1 MVKVSPSILSADFGR
16 LNEELKELD
25 KGGADFIHLDV
36 MDGMYVPNISF
47 GAPIIKC
54 IRSTTDILFD
64 VHLMVEAPERY
75 IEDFVEAGAD
85 YITVHQEATVHL
97 HRTIQLIKSYGVKA
111 GVALNPGTPISTIEH
126 ILDDLDM
133 VLIMTVNPGFGGQSF
148 IPSMKEKIKN
158 LRRIIDER
166 GLNIIIEVD
175 GGVKLDNAKEIIDC
189 GVDSIVVGSGIFEAE
204 DIARRTQEFKNL

>member
-75 IEDFVEAGAD
+75 IEDFVKAGAD

-166 GLNIIIEVD
+166 DLNIIIEVD